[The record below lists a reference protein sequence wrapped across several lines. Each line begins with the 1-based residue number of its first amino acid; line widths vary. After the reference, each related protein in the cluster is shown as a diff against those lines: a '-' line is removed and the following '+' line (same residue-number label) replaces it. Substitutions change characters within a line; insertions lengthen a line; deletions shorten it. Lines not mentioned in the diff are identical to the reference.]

1 MTTKKRAEADR
12 KAAIHK
18 RVKFMMQRIPAF
30 YLATT
35 LACVAVTIATL
46 EDLGYGD
53 ALQCA
58 AKVTLGMMTSWHQTR
73 NRPDGCKL
81 VKNPPGVK
89 NTGSAGGLAA
99 HVTGVLRDGTFDDE
113 QQYPLAQLAA
123 LRDCTP
129 STGVAEPAR
138 VEPAAAPSPAP
149 PPLVRSAAAAM
160 PLDPLPVPAVALPA
174 MRLSKRARLHRLT
187 PTYHSR
193 PRPTTPPR
201 T

>member
-1 MTTKKRAEADR
+1 MTSKKEAEAAR

-18 RVKFMMQRIPAF
+18 RVKFIMQRIPAF
-30 YLATT
+30 YLATA
-35 LACVAVTIATL
+35 LACVAVAVAAL
-46 EDLGYGD
+46 EDLDYGPS
-53 ALQCA
+53 AA
-58 AKVTLGMMTSWHQTR
+58 AKVTLGMMRSWHEVR

-81 VKNPPGVK
+81 VKNPPGVN
-89 NTGSAGGLAA
+89 NTGSAEEIAG
-99 HVTGVLRDGTFDDE
+99 HTINKLRDDACYCDV
-113 QQYPLAQLAA
+113 QRYPLVQLAA